1 MTEDNTTT
9 QNGSEWFIIQVQILS
24 STANRYATRSIKCR
38 EHCGSTEEVGGGGA
52 WNSVAYRYNIA
63 WVFAC
68 FALFKTV
75 TRTEM
80 EWNYF

>member
-38 EHCGSTEEVGGGGA
+38 EHCGSTEEVGGGRLKLSG
-52 WNSVAYRYNIA
+52 V
-63 WVFAC
+63 
-68 FALFKTV
+68 
-75 TRTEM
+75 
-80 EWNYF
+80 